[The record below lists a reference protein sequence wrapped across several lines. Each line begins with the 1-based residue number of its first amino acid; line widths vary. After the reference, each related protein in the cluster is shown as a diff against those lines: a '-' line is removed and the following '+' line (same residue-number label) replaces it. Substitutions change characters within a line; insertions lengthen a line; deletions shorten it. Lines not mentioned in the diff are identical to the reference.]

1 MKASGGTHLLSEQ
14 VTTGCIRLG
23 GVALLFEKK
32 RRKSEV
38 QKLFNADLLDI
49 VPVERGFIY
58 ACKETLPDG
67 GEAIAFYNYNQ
78 QIDIFEK
85 IPVRTYINLKFG
97 DNGADLARTLRDFVT
112 CDVVSLSGSTKAV
125 CYPDGSFKMLGTM
138 GEIISEHKVE
148 YLENPARSPIVYGAD
163 LWFVVPDSN
172 AIINYS
178 IKHNRI
184 EFRIGSPKEKA
195 FCHPIDLS
203 FYDDKLFICNAY
215 SYKIRTLSL
224 KDYTVNDYCI
234 FNEPV
239 FKYFRVRDVE
249 YAVMQSGVYSL

>member
-1 MKASGGTHLLSEQ
+1 MKALGGTHLLSQQ
-14 VTTGCIRLG
+14 VTIGCIRLG
-23 GVALLFEKK
+23 GVIFY

-38 QKLFNADLLDI
+38 QKLFNAELLDI
-49 VPVERGFIY
+49 VPIERGFIY
-58 ACKETLPDG
+58 ACKETLPNDG
-67 GEAIAFYNYNQ
+67 GEAIAFYKYNQ
-78 QIDIFEK
+78 DIDIFDK
-85 IPVRTYINLKFG
+85 ISVRAYIDLKFG
-97 DNGADLARTLRDFVT
+97 DNGADLARTLKDFVT
-112 CDVVSLSGSTKAV
+112 CDVVNLSGSTKAV
-125 CYPDGSFKMLGTM
+125 CYPDGIFKIMGNM
-138 GEIISEHKVE
+138 GEVVSEHKIE
-148 YLENPARSPIVYGAD
+148 YFENPARSPIVYGAD

-195 FCHPIDLS
+195 FCHPIDLNI
-203 FYDDKLFICNAY
+203 YNDKLYICNAY

-239 FKYFRVRDVE
+239 FKYFRVKDVE

>member
-14 VTTGCIRLG
+14 VTIGCIRLG
-23 GVALLFEKK
+23 GVSF

-67 GEAIAFYNYNQ
+67 GEAIAFYNYDQ

-85 IPVRTYINLKFG
+85 IPVLTYIKLKFG
-97 DNGADLARTLRDFVT
+97 ENGADLARTLRDFVT
-112 CDVVSLSGSTKAV
+112 CDVISLSSSTKAV
-125 CYPDGSFKMLGTM
+125 CYPDGSFKILGTM
-138 GEIISEHKVE
+138 GEIVSEHKVE

-195 FCHPIDLS
+195 FCHPIDLNM
-203 FYDDKLFICNAY
+203 YDDKLFICNAY

-239 FKYFRVRDVE
+239 FKYFRVKDVE

>member
-1 MKASGGTHLLSEQ
+1 MMG
-14 VTTGCIRLG
+14 
-23 GVALLFEKK
+23 
-32 RRKSEV
+32 
-38 QKLFNADLLDI
+38 N
-49 VPVERGFIY
+49 
-58 ACKETLPDG
+58 
-67 GEAIAFYNYNQ
+67 
-78 QIDIFEK
+78 
-85 IPVRTYINLKFG
+85 
-97 DNGADLARTLRDFVT
+97 
-112 CDVVSLSGSTKAV
+112 
-125 CYPDGSFKMLGTM
+125 M
-138 GEIISEHKVE
+138 GEIVSEHKVE

-203 FYDDKLFICNAY
+203 LYDDKLYICNAY
-215 SYKIRTLSL
+215 SYKIRTLNL

-239 FKYFRVRDVE
+239 FKYFRVKDVE